1 MAVTP
6 IDAAVHVDAAVVAAP
21 PDVAPE
27 MAIVVIDSAPQGAEV
42 IGPDK
47 KPLGKTP
54 AKLSLPVAQAPQ
66 TFELRMAG
74 YRKKTRDIVVTGNTV
89 ITIPLDKAPAAVVVP
104 THRGSAHHNSSD
116 DLERPE

>member
-1 MAVTP
+1 MT
-6 IDAAVHVDAAVVAAP
+6 IDAVMRMAPVIPVLVVK
-21 PDVAPE
+21 DVAH
-27 MAIVVIDSAPQGAEV
+27 
-42 IGPDK
+42 
-47 KPLGKTP
+47 
-54 AKLSLPVAQAPQ
+54 SLPVAQAPQ

>member
-1 MAVTP
+1 VR
-6 IDAAVHVDAAVVAAP
+6 IDAAVVAP
-21 PDVAPE
+21 PPAKPDAAE

-54 AKLSLPVAQAPQ
+54 AKLSLPVSQAPQ
-66 TFELRMAG
+66 TFELRLAG
-74 YRKKTRDIVVTGNTV
+74 YRKQTRDIVVTGNTV
-89 ITIPLDKAPAAVVVP
+89 ITIPLDKARVVVP
-104 THRGSAHHNSSD
+104 AHRGSAARHNSSD